1 MNYADLEL
9 SGGTKGSGKSGTTS
23 KVVKRPPVDTTR
35 VSYSEVEHS
44 GTTAGSKGVIETTC
58 GSSCLCNHLI
68 TIKQVMLP
76 PSHSTHI
83 CKSLLGIT
91 TVQTPNQLVG

>member
-44 GTTAGSKGVIETTC
+44 GTTAGSNSKETTC
-58 GSSCLCNHLI
+58 GSSCL
-68 TIKQVMLP
+68 
-76 PSHSTHI
+76 
-83 CKSLLGIT
+83 
-91 TVQTPNQLVG
+91 